1 MNKEEAEKKYLEY
14 LEGHI
19 DNVKSALDILIS
31 LDIPFINDNKNELL
45 DIVSKHDESKYEDPE
60 WTAYLHHWYP
70 TSEEDSL
77 KTEEYEAACKHHI
90 ENNPHHWDY
99 WVKDGKLIDDID
111 EHEYKLYTVERLCD
125 HMAMS
130 IQNDNKPNEWY
141 YANKEN
147 IIMPDY
153 GYSLYEEMLE
163 KIPDDYDLPFHGTR
177 TDGKPERDE
186 INEDALEEHL
196 LGLNKKYIKKLGKR
210 AKLGNNGTVVSIK
223 PNFSNMTFDDVIESF
238 KKEENSKLSEYGNS
252 GYVGNRKS
260 IRAVS
265 AESDNKF
272 PATTAAKYLG
282 VNSQAIKDILSP
294 SEWHHT
300 GSYYNETDYYDIDL
314 LIGIKN
320 KDDSILSNYSD
331 EEIEEAKEQYNRL
344 KQWKKPE
351 VKSNTFKADIE
362 WLTWSGT
369 RKYPKATKHVLKN
382 VDVEER
388 GSFYYFKDE
397 DGNEIKKKIG
407 SNGTIVNRLSESL
420 KTVFLEAKMSQLK
433 NKTKS
438 EDPAR
443 VRKSRNV
450 KSTYLGMSK
459 FGILNFK
466 TTSESRPGG
475 HHYQTVEFQSMKP
488 LEDVIKKNGKVMPL
502 DIKNLFENGDIN
514 VFCTD
519 ESFSYWA
526 WYYQAYQN
534 DYAYIDDNIPNLDK
548 RIQAPKVN
556 NVRLAGALCKHLYS
570 VLDYMMK
577 PFVLLAISDDV
588 NKYLNKEEDKYH
600 KQTAATQNWYDAVK
614 QWGSEDATDYIGMTR
629 EQIVADLSKT
639 IKIDNTISLEDYVD
653 DLVKDKMRQDKKNDP
668 RLEKIISDKIID
680 ELNLED
686 EYNKIKPEEVNDENT
701 K

>member
-70 TSEEDSL
+70 TSDEDSL

-130 IQNDNKPNEWY
+130 IQNDNKPSEWY

-177 TDGKPERDE
+177 TDGKPERNKIDE
-186 INEDALEEHL
+186 DSYLDEHL

-223 PNFSNMTFDDVIESF
+223 PNFSNMTFDDVIKSF

-265 AESDNKF
+265 AENDNKF
-272 PATTAAKYLG
+272 PATTAAKYLE
-282 VNSQAIKDILSP
+282 VNSQAIKDILFP

-314 LIGIKN
+314 LLGIKDN
-320 KDDSILSNYSD
+320 DESILSNYSD
-331 EEIEEAKEQYNRL
+331 EEIEEAKEQYNKL

-351 VKSNTFKADIE
+351 VKSKTFKADIE

-369 RKYPKATKHVLKN
+369 RKYPKATRHELKN

-407 SNGTIVNRLSESL
+407 SNGTKVNKLSESL
-420 KTVFLEAKMSQLK
+420 KTIFLEAKMSQLK

-475 HHYQTVEFQSMKP
+475 HHYQTIEFQSMKP

-600 KQTAATQNWYDAVK
+600 KQTVATQNWYDAVK

-629 EQIVADLSKT
+629 EQIIADLSKT

-686 EYNKIKPEEVNDENT
+686 EYNKIKPEEVNE
-701 K
+701 